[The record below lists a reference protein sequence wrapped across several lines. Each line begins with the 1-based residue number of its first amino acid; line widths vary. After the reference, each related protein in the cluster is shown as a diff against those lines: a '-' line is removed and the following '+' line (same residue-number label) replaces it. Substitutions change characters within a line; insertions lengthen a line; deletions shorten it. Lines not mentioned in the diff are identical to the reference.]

1 LYDLV
6 SADVLEQFRVRGDE
20 PPSER
25 EWLCEQT
32 EKLRAAEDY
41 SEALDQRAEDPGS
54 VGTP

>member
-1 LYDLV
+1 
-6 SADVLEQFRVRGDE
+6 VLEQFRVRGDE